1 MKKSALDAQN
11 AQISPHAIGVYMA
24 YPTSDVLKPIYRLL
38 KTQVNSAH
46 TKVGITVKSF
56 GEREREYR
64 RTFQNEVTFVRVGAV
79 PLALI
84 PVVEAAILADLG
96 GCYSRVGKA
105 REWFECADREAVLH
119 RVLAVIDR
127 VIGQLQGHELGLD
140 LSNSP
145 VDADAIG
152 ASDRLGELEQRSI
165 GSASSVQTL
174 PTSKELGDDGER
186 YACELL
192 RARGFVADLLPVNA
206 KTYDIQASRGRMHF
220 FVSVKVSRQ
229 KQHVRLGARRSV
241 LGLTRGNFVFAFIP
255 PPGGTI
261 ATLAGSA
268 HTLLIIPA
276 ETAREDALPLHD
288 RYWSEKDTDA
298 NGFSVM
304 VKGYGHHHRAI
315 WPRWV
320 TYKDAWHLL
329 DQAMGSE

>member
-11 AQISPHAIGVYMA
+11 ALISPQAIGVYMA

-38 KTQVNSAH
+38 KTQVNIAH
-46 TKVGITVKSF
+46 TKVGITIKSF

-64 RTFQNEVTFVRVGAV
+64 RTFQNEVTFVRVAAV

-105 REWFECADREAVLH
+105 REWFECADREAVLQ
-119 RVLAVIDR
+119 RVLAVIER
-127 VIGQLQGHELGLD
+127 VMGQVEARALAQD
-140 LSNSP
+140 ATNSP
-145 VDADAIG
+145 VEAGEIG
-152 ASDRLGELEQRSI
+152 APAHLGELEQRRI

-174 PTSKELGDDGER
+174 PTSKQLGDDGER

-192 RARGFVADLLPVNA
+192 RAHGFVADLLPVNA
-206 KTYDIQASRGRMHF
+206 KTYDIRAGRGDMTF

-255 PPGGTI
+255 PAGGTI
-261 ATLAGSA
+261 ETLAGSP

-276 ETAREDALPLHD
+276 ETVREDALPVHD

-304 VKGYGHHHRAI
+304 VKGYGGHHRAI
-315 WPRWV
+315 WPRWL

-329 DQAMGSE
+329 D